1 MSDAVKELKKY
12 AVSQRDIKRMFENWK
27 EALPYFNDD
36 KVWVSLQNSEVI
48 ELLEC
53 GHLCCLVQVQKE
65 RERILEGIKR
75 LRQGELD
82 DEAHTD
88 WETEQGRGY
97 IQACD
102 RIKKLVS
109 GDEG

>member
-1 MSDAVKELKKY
+1 MFVLYGLKM
-12 AVSQRDIKRMFENWK
+12 IMKR
-27 EALPYFNDD
+27 L
-36 KVWVSLQNSEVI
+36 
-48 ELLEC
+48 
-53 GHLCCLVQVQKE
+53 G
-65 RERILEGIKR
+65 GIKR

-97 IQACD
+97 IMACD
-102 RIKKLVS
+102 RIKKIVS